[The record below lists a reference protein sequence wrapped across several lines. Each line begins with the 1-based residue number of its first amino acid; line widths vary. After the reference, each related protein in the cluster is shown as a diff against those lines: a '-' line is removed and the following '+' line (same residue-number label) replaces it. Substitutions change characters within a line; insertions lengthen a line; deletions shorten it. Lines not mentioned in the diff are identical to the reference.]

1 MELCVV
7 SVLAYSIVS
16 SSAQYALVRLRRVNL
31 MGDMDDQRACVAV
44 RVIVFI
50 FVTALLVVQAV
61 AV

>member
-31 MGDMDDQRACVAV
+31 VDADDYCACVAV